1 MSFIKKFNEQHPKF
15 LQELLRVFPNLT
27 QRETLLCMY
36 LKLNYSNKEI
46 SKKMQIS
53 RSTVD
58 IYRHRARKK
67 MNLTRSD
74 SIISF
79 LNKL

>member
-46 SKKMQIS
+46 SDLMNIS
-53 RSTVD
+53 SSSLD
-58 IYRHRARKK
+58 SYRHRVRKK
-67 MNLTRSD
+67 IKLHRSE
-74 SIISF
+74 SIVSF
-79 LNKL
+79 LNNI

>member
-1 MSFIKKFNEQHPKF
+1 MSFNQRFNEHHPEFIERLINKSSD
-15 LQELLRVFPNLT
+15 LT
-27 QRETLLCMY
+27 HREILLCMY

-46 SKKMQIS
+46 SEKMQIS